1 MFAWTDEIWRK
12 DDSGSMR
19 QDKRDKHQADLVA
32 RITHIT
38 TQLVPD
44 DEGIEL
50 RFINKKVEPRMSKPD
65 LETIDRI
72 MKDTRFD
79 GWTEIG
85 TNLKRKIL
93 QDIVYAPAKSN
104 TLRRPV
110 LISIIT
116 DGDPRGPDNTPEKRD
131 TLKAAILECRT
142 VLRDSGY
149 DPKGK
154 C

>member
-1 MFAWTDEIWRK
+1 M
-12 DDSGSMR
+12 MR
-19 QDKRDKHQADLVA
+19 DMRYQHQADLVA
-32 RITHIT
+32 RITPIT

-50 RFINKKVEPRMSKPD
+50 RFINKEVEPRMSKPD
-65 LETIDRI
+65 LDTIGKV
-72 MKDTRFD
+72 MADTIFD

-85 TNLKRKIL
+85 TNLKKKIL

-104 TLRRPV
+104 ALKRPV

-116 DGDPRGPDNTPEKRD
+116 DGDPRGPNNSTPERRD
-131 TLKAAILECRT
+131 TLKAAILECGT
-142 VLRDSGY
+142 ILRDNGY